1 MKVKGRDRN
10 DNSTGTD
17 SYAEN
22 GNKLTRGSFSGGS
35 NRHAAAA
42 GTADPGVS
50 SRARRCMD
58 RGDNDALFN
67 LMTEGDLIEACIYD
81 GKALRS
87 RYRYYHNMAR
97 RMGLRAGDR

>member
-1 MKVKGRDRN
+1 MTTVL
-10 DNSTGTD
+10 
-17 SYAEN
+17 EQI
-22 GNKLTRGSFSGGS
+22 LTRKTETSSQEALS
-35 NRHAAAA
+35 A
-42 GTADPGVS
+42 GEVIAML
-50 SRARRCMD
+50 RQLEQQIR
-58 RGDNDALFN
+58 DNDALFN

>member
-1 MKVKGRDRN
+1 MTTVL
-10 DNSTGTD
+10 
-17 SYAEN
+17 EQI
-22 GNKLTRGSFSGGS
+22 LTRK
-35 NRHAAAA
+35 
-42 GTADPGVS
+42 TETS
-50 SRARRCMD
+50 SQEALSAREVIAMLRQLEQQI
-58 RGDNDALFN
+58 RDNDALFN